1 MHHILLTRKR
11 ALFLIISLILSGTA
25 ATLAQRQ
32 QSTLA
37 RQWYDKET
45 IYLLSPNRYVKNNV
59 VYAGNNALKSEFMIS
74 PGGMQLYLQS
84 RRNRNIGF
92 AFSLVG
98 SVGTI
103 YTLVSGNRDAY
114 KTLLWTSLG
123 TGVASAFLNTR
134 ANTQLNQAIWLRNRD
149 TMVFMESRE

>member
-1 MHHILLTRKR
+1 MNAFLKGLIAAGCLLVLGMFTP
-11 ALFLIISLILSGTA
+11 G
-25 ATLAQRQ
+25 LAQTN
-32 QSTLA
+32 TLNPT

-45 IYLLSPNRYVKNNV
+45 IYLLSSNRYVRNNT
-59 VYAGNNALKSEFMIS
+59 VYAGNNALKSEFQIS

-123 TGVASAFLNTR
+123 TGLASTLFTTR
-134 ANTQLNQAIWLRNRD
+134 ANTQLNQAVWLRNRD
-149 TMVFMESRE
+149 ALILLESR

>member
-1 MHHILLTRKR
+1 MHHTVLIRTR
-11 ALFLIISLILSGTA
+11 AVSLIIGLILIGTA
-25 ATLAQRQ
+25 STKAQRQ
-32 QSTLA
+32 QQSTSA

-98 SVGTI
+98 SVGTV

-114 KTLLWTSLG
+114 KTLLWASLG

-134 ANTQLNQAIWLRNRD
+134 ANTQLNQAVWLRNRD
-149 TMVFMESRE
+149 TMVFMEDK